1 MFNDRTYTEITKA
14 EMAQTERALQK
25 LEQAYSNNRM
35 TKAMYL
41 SRRERLIKNL
51 ERVVSADTPLFTNP
65 DTFYARNEINLSP
78 RPIGYQQS
86 LEASQELD
94 GQTRKVS
101 ESKIRR
107 TALENALV
115 DEADT
120 ASIMDALQA
129 NATPNNFQ
137 SALNAVNE
145 MQASKLLGH
154 LDHHGSKSPPSQK
167 TLAGVWSDISNTPAV
182 TNALAKLREAVK
194 VRVEAT
200 IAEGMPIS
208 AAENYIL
215 SNARNA
221 GAVLTKE
228 GYDRSR
234 AANLVKS
241 VINGE
246 MSVIAAQNLVSAD
259 LRDATSAVVSP
270 KANFETQPTVS
281 PNAAKMNTN
290 AMPIKELVE
299 VREAAI
305 NTLADPLA
313 FQEELDWAASFV
325 EQANK
330 TLNQLANQKNAIT
343 GNSTHQ
349 IKVGTKPASNNTNQG
364 DGLPMPIIE
373 QEPVAQPPRKPSTQ
387 ELVQNISS
395 LSISEIYQSDA
406 LPVMINQNLPENNGY
421 AQMIRIK
428 EEEAAKERQM
438 EIQRIAQMEAEKARR
453 LAQEAE
459 NAKRIAQEAARK
471 EAAEKARKEAAL
483 AAKKAANAAAKKAA
497 NEARRAKEAALKA
510 KLEAEARQAQLIEQQ
525 KKKEAAE
532 AARLQKIANNE
543 KKKAL
548 AEAARLQKIANNE
561 KKKAANAAAKK
572 AANAAAKKA
581 ANEARRAKEA
591 ALKAKPKPKPMPP
604 VIPKPTPKPKP
615 KPLPIIRP
623 RPPNGAPPANG
634 NKRPLPIPIDPGLIQ
649 PIAPPQGRPMPVSP
663 PPKARPIPPSRPPT
677 VKPGPPKSKPINQKK
692 PVNRRTP
699 AEKVANALSRL
710 PSQKEVNNF
719 RKSTKKPFKSM
730 EHTTGENSW
739 GKQPLNKPKKM
750 PLRGVRRSSTST
762 TTSHPE
768 GHHDPRSA
776 SRDDLNGSG
785 LGASTSTTTSSRT
798 SGAYRF
804 EDPRF
809 MHRWG

>member
-510 KLEAEARQAQLIEQQ
+510 K
-525 KKKEAAE
+525 
-532 AARLQKIANNE
+532 
-543 KKKAL
+543 
-548 AEAARLQKIANNE
+548 
-561 KKKAANAAAKK
+561 
-572 AANAAAKKA
+572 
-581 ANEARRAKEA
+581 
-591 ALKAKPKPKPMPP
+591 PKPKPMPP